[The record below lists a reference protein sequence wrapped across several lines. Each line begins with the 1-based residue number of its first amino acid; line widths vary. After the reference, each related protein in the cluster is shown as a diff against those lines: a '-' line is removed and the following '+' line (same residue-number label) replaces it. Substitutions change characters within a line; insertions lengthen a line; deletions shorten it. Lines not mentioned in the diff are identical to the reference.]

1 MTVAEDAQACEAR
14 LAPALPALGT
24 VGVAL
29 LMRLQGSQEPPGPTC
44 PPCCW
49 LPSPGSD
56 AAQGAPAPESWG
68 ELGRAEGPGC
78 PQSRSP
84 QGKCWFA
91 LGFPENKRGQLRG
104 FPSGPAITT
113 SPSSV
118 RGAGLNPGREAKIP
132 HASWPK
138 TQNMKQKQYWKK
150 FNEVFRN
157 GSH

>member
-1 MTVAEDAQACEAR
+1 MHRHVRRDWHPLCQLWGQSEWLC
-14 LAPALPALGT
+14 LAATPGQSGATRPHLPPSLLAAL
-24 VGVAL
+24 
-29 LMRLQGSQEPPGPTC
+29 
-44 PPCCW
+44 
-49 LPSPGSD
+49 PGSD

-68 ELGRAEGPGC
+68 ELGRAKGPGC

-104 FPSGPAITT
+104 FPSGPAVTT